1 MCRHVCALV
10 STAPSQKHLLVGNLQ
25 VLAATEQQEQLEQ
38 QRKPPAI
45 AAPAG
50 GPITSLQQLP
60 QDIRNATAV
69 LEAPNPA
76 APGGTTR
83 VYVLGASHV
92 SQVSCRQIK
101 ELIRAVKPEVRQF
114 SHKLLRA
121 CKRIANLLAARVAQ
135 VAGMR
140 RCSRCQCTETC
151 SVAGAAA
158 VVTVV

>member
-1 MCRHVCALV
+1 M
-10 STAPSQKHLLVGNLQ
+10 Q
-25 VLAATEQQEQLEQ
+25 VLAATEQQERLEQ

-101 ELIRAVKPEVRQF
+101 ELIRAVKPEVRQCGKN
-114 SHKLLRA
+114 SCTPASGQH
-121 CKRIANLLAARVAQ
+121 
-135 VAGMR
+135 
-140 RCSRCQCTETC
+140 RCWQQEWPK
-151 SVAGAAA
+151 
-158 VVTVV
+158 